1 MNRIYRALNVTLGA
15 LLMVLG
21 YTAYAI
27 MVVFEFIELFFTN
40 VALFLFSN
48 AKFIIAKNLTQE
60 EINKIEADVEREVNG
75 LD

>member
-21 YTAYAI
+21 YIAYAT
-27 MVVFEFIELFFTN
+27 MVVFEFVELLFTN

-60 EINKIEADVEREVNG
+60 EIDKIEAEIEHEVSG